1 MEYPEFTRQMAE
13 INNLLSSSRLKEAET
28 SLYQL
33 IMQDISDLDKAALCV
48 KMANVFDR
56 QGNVDEALAWYDKGI
71 AYEQL
76 YCHFEITEKKA
87 EYLSQMGH
95 TRDAIPIYEL
105 LMKQPFITEM
115 DKNRITKVI
124 QTLVGRLMRGM

>member
-56 QGNVDEALAWYDKGI
+56 LGNVDEALAWYDKGI

-87 EYLSQMGH
+87 EYLSQMGR
-95 TRDAIPIYEL
+95 TKDAIPIYEL
-105 LMKQPFITEM
+105 LMKQPFITEL